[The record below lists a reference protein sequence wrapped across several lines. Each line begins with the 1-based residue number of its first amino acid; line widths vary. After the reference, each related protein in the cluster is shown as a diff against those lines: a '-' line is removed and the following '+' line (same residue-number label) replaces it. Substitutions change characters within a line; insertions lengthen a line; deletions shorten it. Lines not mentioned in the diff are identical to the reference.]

1 MHGGNPGYPMTG
13 LTGLSGLVDCLSVSE
28 EFYLYLSV
36 PMLIIFVLSGNLSS
50 FTTIYS
56 ETENTLELNEGINV
70 SYLRDNRR

>member
-1 MHGGNPGYPMTG
+1 MYGGNPGYPMTG

-28 EFYLYLSV
+28 EFYLSV
-36 PMLIIFVLSGNLSS
+36 AMLIIFVLSGNLSS

>member
-1 MHGGNPGYPMTG
+1 MYGGNPGYPMTG
-13 LTGLSGLVDCLSVSE
+13 LTGLSGLVDCLSVYE